1 MNKKIKI
8 TIIAL
13 VLMLMT
19 GCLQTFEH
27 EDVVYYEN
35 ILCLPEESEALDAY
49 DSEDIDISE
58 IPKCSE
64 FSIISDS
71 YEGIWHTFFVRPI
84 AWLLINIGTKVGSY
98 GLGIILVT
106 LLLRF
111 LIFPVTAKT
120 AQQSENMKSAKPDLE
135 ELEKKYKNKND
146 KDEMMKKGQEQL
158 QIYKKHN
165 IKPLAGCMFAVIQ
178 IPLFFAFFQAINRV
192 PVLFEENFLGIF
204 VLKTTPL
211 QAISAGELHYLIF
224 VALIIVSTHYS
235 FKLNK
240 ASTGVGEQAQQME
253 KIMKFM
259 IVFISFIS
267 FSLSVGIALYW
278 IFNSTFT
285 ILQNLIIKKRRE
297 RKVLQ
302 NV

>member
-1 MNKKIKI
+1 MKKYYKI
-8 TIIAL
+8 IIVFL
-13 VLMLMT
+13 ILILT
-19 GCLQTFEH
+19 GCQQTFEH
-27 EDVVYYEN
+27 NDVVYYEN
-35 ILCLPEESEALDAY
+35 ILCLPEEKEAIGAY
-49 DSEDIDISE
+49 REENVDISE
-58 IPKCSE
+58 VPKCSQ
-64 FSIISDS
+64 FNFISDS
-71 YEGIWHTFFVRPI
+71 YEGIWHTFFVRPL

-98 GLGIILVT
+98 GLAIILVT
-106 LLLRF
+106 LLMRF
-111 LIFPVTAKT
+111 LMFPITAKT

-135 ELEKKYKNKND
+135 ELEKKYKNKED
-146 KDEMMKKGQEQL
+146 KAEMMQKGKEQL

-165 IKPLAGCMFAVIQ
+165 IQPLAGCMFAIVQ

-211 QAISAGELHYLIF
+211 QAVSAGQWHYLIF
-224 VALIIVSTHYS
+224 IALIIISTHYS

-240 ASTGVGEQAQQME
+240 ASTGVGEQAIQME

-259 IVFISFIS
+259 IIFISFIS
-267 FSLSVGIALYW
+267 FTLSVGIGLYW
-278 IFNSTFT
+278 VFNSTFT